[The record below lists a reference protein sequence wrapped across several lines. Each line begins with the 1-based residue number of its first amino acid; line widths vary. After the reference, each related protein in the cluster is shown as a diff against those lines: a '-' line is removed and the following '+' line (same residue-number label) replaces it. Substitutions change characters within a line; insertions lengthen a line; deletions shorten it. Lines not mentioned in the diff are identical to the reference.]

1 MINHREIN
9 KYMEQYPDEKVVEVA
24 MQLWVKMSVEIVT
37 IIGLDGF
44 NALYQRS
51 VILAEAKSPWQESD
65 TKEMQ
70 SYDIIT
76 LLKHADGT
84 QTPTQIRSINCL
96 LLTTFSD
103 ILSSLIGDQLTSRIL
118 EVAWEGTVINQVRG

>member
-1 MINHREIN
+1 MRSI
-9 KYMEQYPDEKVVEVA
+9 KD
-24 MQLWVKMSVEIVT
+24 
-37 IIGLDGF
+37 
-44 NALYQRS
+44 S

-76 LLKHADGT
+76 LLKHSDGT

-118 EVAWEGTVINQVRG
+118 EAAWEGTVINQVRG